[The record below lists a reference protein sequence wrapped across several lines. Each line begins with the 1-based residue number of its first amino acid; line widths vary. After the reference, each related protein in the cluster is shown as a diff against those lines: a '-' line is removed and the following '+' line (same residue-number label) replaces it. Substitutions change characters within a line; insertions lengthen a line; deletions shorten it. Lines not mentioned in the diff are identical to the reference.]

1 MPLVVVLKTSIMS
14 IRQKKTNLPATF
26 LFLFYRKLSPRNAAG
41 RSGVYKLLSIAALIC
56 WGLSAH
62 AQYTQTIRGKVEDQL
77 LQKPLEGATVSIPA
91 LEMSVVTKNDGS
103 FRLPGVPLGLQQ
115 IVVSFSGYKPS
126 VTDNIVV
133 NSGKEVVLTI
143 PMELD
148 IAEQQAVEVVARS
161 KKNRPVN
168 DMSMVSARAFTVEE
182 TQKFAAA
189 VNDPLRMA
197 TSFAGVVSA
206 DDGNNEIVIRGNS
219 PAGLLWRME
228 GVDIP
233 NPNHFSSAG
242 SSGGG
247 ISILSAQLL
256 ANSDFITGAFSAEY
270 GNALSGVFDL
280 HLRKGN
286 NEKREYTLQAGLLG
300 LNVAAEGPFADLYRG
315 SYLVNYRYSTLQL
328 LTKLGLDLGAAGV
341 TNFQD
346 LSFNVYLPTAGIGDF
361 TVFGFGGLSDQDMK
375 PETDPA
381 KWEEEGNRYGGVFS
395 ANTAATGITHNI
407 ALGGRS
413 SLKSSAALSY
423 TDNTYDERY
432 ADGEGGILDTYRNS
446 YKTRKWILSSVLSH
460 QLSAQHSLRAGVTAN
475 LIHYDYYQRSSEH
488 PGEPVIERINN
499 TDATQTLQ
507 AFAQWQYK
515 ASRRLTLQGGAH
527 YLRLLL
533 NQTQALEPRVSARYE
548 LDPKNSVS
556 FGYGLHSQ
564 IQGLGVY
571 FARNTDPLSGQSLY
585 PNHDLSFTRSH
596 HFVGGYG
603 HAFSKNL
610 RFRAEL
616 YYQHLFEVPVSIYD
630 SLSFSTLN
638 IQGDYVTEALTNKG
652 KGRNYGIDLSLEKH
666 LGNNYYFM
674 LNHSFYQSKYTAADG
689 IERNTRFNGNWA
701 SNATGGRD
709 IVLKDGKRTIGLHAK
724 LLYAGGFRNTP
735 IDLPGSLEK
744 GYTVFYEKE
753 AFSLQN
759 PAYFRA
765 DLRLSM
771 KWNRRH
777 LTSTLS
783 LDIQNLTNRQ
793 NIYGQYFDPLKG
805 RLHNIYQAGIIPVLN
820 YKVEF

>member
-1 MPLVVVLKTSIMS
+1 MATPYKKRHLLFVPRECTALFVVCIL
-14 IRQKKTNLPATF
+14 
-26 LFLFYRKLSPRNAAG
+26 
-41 RSGVYKLLSIAALIC
+41 LLSGSAAQ
-56 WGLSAH
+56 
-62 AQYTQTIRGKVEDQL
+62 AQYTQTVRGSVVDQL

-91 LEMSVVTKNDGS
+91 LNLSTLTGSNGS
-103 FRLPGVPLGLQQ
+103 FRLSGVPLGVQQ
-115 IVVSFSGYKPS
+115 LVVSFSGYKPA
-126 VTDNIVV
+126 VADNVIV

-143 PMELD
+143 PLELD
-148 IAEQQAVEVVARS
+148 IAEQQTVEIVARS
-161 KKNRPVN
+161 KKNRPIN

-256 ANSDFITGAFSAEY
+256 GNSDFVTGAFSAEY

-300 LNVAAEGPFADLYRG
+300 LNVAAEGPFADLYKG
-315 SYLVNYRYSTLQL
+315 SYLVNYRYSTLQM
-328 LTKLGLDLGAAGV
+328 LTQLGLDLGAAGV

-346 LSFNVYLPTAGIGDF
+346 LSFNVYLPTAGKGDF

-375 PETDPA
+375 VETDPS
-381 KWEEEGNRYGGVFS
+381 KWEEEGDRYGGAFK
-395 ANTAATGITHNI
+395 ANTAATGITHSI
-407 ALGGRS
+407 ALGDRTN
-413 SLKSSAALSY
+413 LRSSAALSY
-423 TDNTYDERY
+423 TDNTYNEKY
-432 ADGEGGILDTYRNS
+432 ADDEGGVLNTHRNS
-446 YKTRKWILSSVLSH
+446 YKTRKWILSSALSH
-460 QLSAQHSLRAGVTAN
+460 QVNPQHSLRAGITTN
-475 LIHYDYYQRSSEH
+475 LIQYNFYQRSREN
-488 PGEPVIERINN
+488 PGEPVLERINN
-499 TDATQTLQ
+499 SDATQTLQ

-527 YLRLLL
+527 YLQLLL
-533 NQTQALEPRVSARYE
+533 NNTYALEPRVSVRYE
-548 LDPKNSVS
+548 LDPQNAVS
-556 FGYGLHSQ
+556 LGYGLHSQ
-564 IQGLGVY
+564 IQGLGIY
-571 FARNTDPLSGQSLY
+571 FARTADALGEPLY
-585 PNHDLSFTRSH
+585 PNRDLSFTRSH
-596 HFVGGYG
+596 HFVAGYG
-603 HAFSKNL
+603 HAFSKTL

-616 YYQHLFEVPVSIYD
+616 YYQHLFDVPVSIYD

-638 IQGDYVTEALTNKG
+638 IHGDYITEALTNQG

-666 LGNNYYFM
+666 LSNDFYFL
-674 LNHSFYQSKYTAADG
+674 LNHSLYRSRYTASDG
-689 IERNTRFNGNWA
+689 VERDTRFNGKWV
-701 SNATGGRD
+701 SNLTGGRD
-709 IVLKDGKRTIGLHAK
+709 VVLKDGKRTIGLHLK
-724 LLYAGGFRNTP
+724 LLYTGGFRFTP
-735 IDLPGSLEK
+735 IDLAGSLEK
-744 GYTVFYEKE
+744 GYTVFREQE

-759 PAYFRA
+759 PAYFRT

-771 KWNRRH
+771 KWNRSR

-793 NIYGQYFDPLKG
+793 NVYGQYFEPLKG
-805 RLHNIYQAGIIPVLN
+805 ELRNIYQTGIIPVLN

>member
-1 MPLVVVLKTSIMS
+1 MA
-14 IRQKKTNLPATF
+14 IRQQKRPLFSLSLLTITLLLMTTLLLLGPA
-26 LFLFYRKLSPRNAAG
+26 SQ
-41 RSGVYKLLSIAALIC
+41 
-56 WGLSAH
+56 
-62 AQYTQTIRGKVEDQL
+62 AQYTQTVRGAVVDQL

-91 LEMSVVTKNDGS
+91 LGLSTITKTDGS
-103 FRLPGVPLGLQQ
+103 FRLAGVTLGVQQ
-115 IVVSFSGYKPS
+115 LVVSFSGYKPGIA
-126 VTDNIVV
+126 DNIII

-143 PMELD
+143 PLELD
-148 IAEQQAVEVVARS
+148 IAEQQTIEVVAKS
-161 KKNRPVN
+161 KKNRPIN

-256 ANSDFITGAFSAEY
+256 ANSDFVTGAFSAEY

-300 LNVAAEGPFADLYRG
+300 LNAAAEGPFADLYKG
-315 SYLVNYRYSTLQL
+315 SYLVNYRYSTLQM
-328 LTKLGLDLGAAGV
+328 LTQLGLDLGAAGV

-346 LSFNVYLPTAGIGDF
+346 LSFNVYLPTAGKGDF
-361 TVFGFGGLSDQDMK
+361 TVFGFGGLSDQNMK
-375 PETDPA
+375 PETDPT
-381 KWEEEGNRYGGVFS
+381 KWEEEGDRYGGIFK
-395 ANTAATGITHNI
+395 ANTAATGITHSI
-407 ALGGRS
+407 AMGERTNLR
-413 SLKSSAALSY
+413 SSAAISY
-423 TDNTYDERY
+423 TDNTYDEKY
-432 ADGEGGILDTYRNS
+432 VDGEGSILNTHRNS
-446 YKTRKWILSSVLSH
+446 YKTKKWILSSVLSH
-460 QLSAQHSLRAGVTAN
+460 QVNPRHSLRAGVTAN
-475 LIHYDYYQRSSEH
+475 LIRYEFYLRSREN
-488 PGEPVIERINN
+488 PDEPVLERINN
-499 TDATQTLQ
+499 SDATQTVQ

-527 YLRLLL
+527 YLRLML
-533 NQTQALEPRVSARYE
+533 NNTHSLEPRLSARYD
-548 LDPKNSVS
+548 LNSNNS
-556 FGYGLHSQ
+556 LSLGYGLHSQ

-571 FARNTDPLSGQSLY
+571 FARTTDAFGQPLY
-585 PNHDLSFTRSH
+585 PNRNLAFTRAH
-596 HFVGGYG
+596 HLVAGYG
-603 HAFSKNL
+603 HAFSKTL

-616 YYQHLFEVPVSIYD
+616 YYQHLFDVPVSIYD
-630 SLSFSTLN
+630 SISFSTLN
-638 IQGDYVTEALTNKG
+638 IQGDYVTESLVNSG

-666 LGNNYYFM
+666 LSNDFYFL
-674 LNHSFYQSKYTAADG
+674 LNHSFYRSRYTASDG
-689 IERNTRFNGNWA
+689 IERSTRFDGNWA
-701 SNATGGRD
+701 SSFTGGRD
-709 IVLKDGKRTIGLHAK
+709 LVLKDGKRTIGVHVK
-724 LLYAGGFRNTP
+724 LLYAGGFRFTP
-735 IDLPGSLEK
+735 IDLSGSQEK
-744 GYTVFYEKE
+744 GYTVFIEKD

-759 PAYFRA
+759 PAYFRT

-771 KWNRRH
+771 KWNRRR
-777 LTSTLS
+777 LTSTVS

-793 NIYGQYFDPLKG
+793 NIYGQYFEPLKG
-805 RLHNIYQAGIIPVLN
+805 ELRNIYQAGIIPVLN